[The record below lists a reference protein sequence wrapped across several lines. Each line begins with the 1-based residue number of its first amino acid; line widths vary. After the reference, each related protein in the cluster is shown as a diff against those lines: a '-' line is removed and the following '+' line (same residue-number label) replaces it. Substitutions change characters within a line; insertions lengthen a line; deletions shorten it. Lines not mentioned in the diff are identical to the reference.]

1 MRIGAGRRQGVHRI
15 VRRRS
20 EDARRHVASKRCKV
34 ARRRR
39 SIVRMAVVS
48 PESHWACWTALLFA
62 TAMGSWSQKTAAK
75 KFVTGETVS
84 IVMGLGLSNLGVVP
98 FEAPVYDFVN
108 EKLLPLGVALLMLQA
123 NLRRMFKE
131 TGKLLAMF
139 SLGSVGTVLGTLIA
153 FKLVPLTALGEDRWK
168 IASALAAS
176 YIGGSANFV
185 GTSSALQASPEVVGA
200 ALAADNILCAFYFAF
215 LFYLARNLAPDSE
228 GKGQSQGQL
237 VEQASASFNEDYE
250 DPFNFLQCATAI
262 AVSSVFCA
270 CGTCLAVS
278 LGVPG
283 YSIPL
288 ITLLVTFFA
297 TAFPR
302 WMEPL
307 SPSGEGV
314 AGIIINIFLA
324 SVGASGSILG
334 MLQNAPF
341 LFLFCFVQVGFHLVF
356 CFVLGR
362 LFGFDRR
369 DILLAS
375 NANVGG
381 PTTAVAMAVSK
392 GWRRSFV
399 PAMLVGT
406 FGYAIATFL
415 CVALGFKV
423 LRFM

>member
-1 MRIGAGRRQGVHRI
+1 MWSETKPLGRQFTGQI
-15 VRRRS
+15 VT
-20 EDARRHVASKRCKV
+20 
-34 ARRRR
+34 
-39 SIVRMAVVS
+39 ILI
-48 PESHWACWTALLFA
+48 ALA
-62 TAMGSWSQKTAAK
+62 
-75 KFVTGETVS
+75 
-84 IVMGLGLSNLGVVP
+84 LSNVGIIP
-98 FEAPVYDFVN
+98 FDAPVYGFVN
-108 EKLLPLGVALLMLQA
+108 KYLLPLAVPLLLFQG
-123 NLRRMFKE
+123 NLTRVFKE
-131 TGKLLAMF
+131 TGRLLTMF
-139 SLGSVGTVLGTLIA
+139 SLGSVGTVLGTLVALYLI
-153 FKLVPLTALGEDRWK
+153 PLHSLGSDGWK
-168 IASALAAS
+168 IAAALAARH
-176 YIGGSANFV
+176 IGGAINYVSTTAALD
-185 GTSSALQASPEVVGA
+185 TSGGAVASG
-200 ALAADNILCAFYFAF
+200 LAADNILCAFYFAF
-215 LFYLARNLAPDSE
+215 LFYLARNLRPDSE
-228 GKGQSQGQL
+228 GKGQSQGRL

-262 AVSSVFCA
+262 AASSVFCA
-270 CGTCLAVS
+270 CGTCLAAFF
-278 LGVPG
+278 GIPG

-302 WMEPL
+302 WLEPL

-324 SVGASGSILG
+324 SVGASGSIVG

-341 LFLFCFVQVGFHLVF
+341 LFLFCFVQVGVHLML
-356 CFVLGR
+356 CFLLGR

-406 FGYAIATFL
+406 FGYAVATFL
-415 CVALGFKV
+415 CVALGFNV